1 MFVTLKKD
9 FLGQAAGKVIDV
21 ADADGQALITSGVAD
36 ACAGDPLAPIIQ
48 KSMEALTTNVTK
60 SLNSVVEITL
70 KRFQEVQEQARKN
83 SIPAI
88 FGLGNT
94 GDPKHNFADWLQH
107 AVAACTSKGKG
118 AFQAA
123 EYLDK
128 SYGQGEINARQKA
141 ALGESSGVTGG
152 YIVPPQFAEKIMG
165 LMAEDTFIRPRAF
178 VQPMTSA
185 SLQIPYLDITTAQ
198 AAGVSAFFGGMQA
211 AWTAEA
217 QTRQE
222 YEPQFKQLE
231 LRPWELS
238 AYSVSSNVLLQDAI
252 GGFEKFLMVLF
263 AKVIGWTEEYAF
275 LQGNGVGKPLGMLN
289 TSGPVIQVTRAT
301 SGKIS
306 YADVANL
313 MSRLLPSSLSRAV
326 WVVHPYGLIDL
337 VQLRDA
343 AGRVVWVDAMGGAQ
357 QSVPGYLF
365 GRPVFISEKVPTYG
379 TAGDLSLLDPGLY
392 VIGDRMAL
400 EVAASEHVNFLKNQM
415 TWRIVERV
423 DGRPWIEKAITLADG
438 SSTVSPFVTIA
449 T

>member
-1 MFVTLKKD
+1 MFVQLKKD
-9 FLGQAAGKVIDV
+9 FLGQASGKTIDV
-21 ADADGQALITSGVAD
+21 AEADGQALIASGVAE
-36 ACAGDPLAPIIQ
+36 ACPNDPLAPIIQ
-48 KSMEALTTNVTK
+48 KSMEALTTNVTN
-60 SLNSVVEITL
+60 SLNSVVEVTL
-70 KRFQEVQEQARKN
+70 KRFQEAQEQARKN
-83 SIPAI
+83 SVPAI
-88 FGLGNT
+88 FGGGQ

-107 AVAACTSKGKG
+107 AVSACTSVGKG
-118 AFQAA
+118 AYEAA
-123 EYLDK
+123 DYLEK
-128 SYGQGEINARQKA
+128 NYRQGEINARQKA

-152 YIVPPQFAEKIMG
+152 YTVPPQFAEKIQSI
-165 LMAEDTFIRPRAF
+165 MAEDTFIRPRAF

-185 SLQIPYLDITTAQ
+185 TLQIPYLDITTAQ

-217 QTRQE
+217 QTRTE

-263 AKVIGWTEEYAF
+263 AKCIGWTEEYAF

-289 TSGPVIQVTRAT
+289 TSGPVIQVTRANA
-301 SGKIS
+301 GKIS
-306 YADVANL
+306 YADTANL
-313 MSRLLPSSLSRAV
+313 MSRLLPSSLQRAI

-343 AGRVVWVDAMGGAQ
+343 SGRVVWVNALGGAQ
-357 QSVPGYLF
+357 EKVPGYLF
-365 GRPVFISEKVPTYG
+365 GRPVYVSEKVPTYG

-392 VIGDRMAL
+392 VIGDRMSL

-423 DGRPWIEKAITLADG
+423 DGRPWIEKSITLADG
-438 SSTVSPFVTIA
+438 ASTVSPFVTIA

>member
-1 MFVTLKKD
+1 
-9 FLGQAAGKVIDV
+9 
-21 ADADGQALITSGVAD
+21 
-36 ACAGDPLAPIIQ
+36 
-48 KSMEALTTNVTK
+48 
-60 SLNSVVEITL
+60 VEVTL
-70 KRFQEVQEQARKN
+70 KRFQEAQEQARRN
-83 SIPAI
+83 SVPAI
-88 FGLGNT
+88 FGAGGH
-94 GDPKHNFADWLQH
+94 GDPAHNFGDWLQH
-107 AVAACTSKGKG
+107 AIAACTSKGKG
-118 AFQAA
+118 AYEAA
-123 EYLDK
+123 DYLDK
-128 SYGQGEINARQKA
+128 HYGQGEINARQKA

-152 YIVPPQFAEKIMG
+152 YTVPPQFAEKIMA
-165 LMAEDTFIRPRAF
+165 LIAEDTFIRPRAF

-217 QTRQE
+217 QTRTE
-222 YEPQFKQLE
+222 YESQFKQLE

-252 GGFEKFLMVLF
+252 GGFEQFLMMLF
-263 AKVIGWTEEYAF
+263 AKCIGWTEEYAF
-275 LQGNGVGKPLGMLN
+275 LQGNGVGKPLGMLSS
-289 TSGPVIQVTRAT
+289 SGPLIAVTRAS

-313 MSRLLPSSLSRAV
+313 MSRLLPSSLNRAI
-326 WVVHPYGLIDL
+326 WACHPYGLIDL
-337 VQLRDA
+337 VQLRDT
-343 AGRVVWVDAMGGAQ
+343 AGRVVWVNALGGAQ
-357 QSVPGYLF
+357 EKVPGYLF

-379 TAGDLSLLDPGLY
+379 TQGDLSLLDPGLY

-400 EVAASEHVNFLKNQM
+400 EVAASEHVNFLYNQM

>member
-88 FGLGNT
+88 FGPGNT